1 VAIARYEV
9 YLSRRVERRIELDFD
24 IQFKPSDE
32 FRWGPDI
39 YVVTRVEPGHDK
51 FDAVLF
57 AAMIAEKPLP

>member
-1 VAIARYEV
+1 V

-24 IQFKPSDE
+24 IQFKPNDE

-39 YVVTRVEPGHDK
+39 YVVTSVEPGNDK

-57 AAMIAEKPLP
+57 ADMIADKPLP